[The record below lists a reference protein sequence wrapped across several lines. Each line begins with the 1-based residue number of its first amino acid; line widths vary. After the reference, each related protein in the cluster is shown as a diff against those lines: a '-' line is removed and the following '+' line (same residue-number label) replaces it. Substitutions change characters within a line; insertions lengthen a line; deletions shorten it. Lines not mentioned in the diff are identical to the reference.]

1 MTRTESEMNRRSS
14 LASLF
19 PLNYDRGIWLP
30 AGLAVAGFA
39 GLEMAIHIGGAAA
52 RAGMPDFLA
61 EVREKM
67 GFRFWEFLYRIGYSL
82 LVIPILVPAART
94 IQGALRRLLVAY
106 LLALGAGGLMA
117 IFLRPGILEAV
128 PCLLIAGCA
137 IVTLFFARN
146 RFFSMTALAAGAT
159 TTAALATLMIELH
172 GPANIVS
179 GLALGTIAF
188 HLAFSTPLFFL
199 DRPRPWTGI
208 EHELDNL
215 WNLLVSNSRQK
226 WERTYVSG
234 SWDFLNEP
242 SQRGRHYAIAGV
254 VADRHPDGGARVL
267 DVGCGLGT
275 LYPLLKGRVRSYSG
289 LDLSEEV
296 IKRCRL
302 AFADDPT
309 CSFTSGAFEDF
320 AARETFDVVVLNEVL
335 YYFRVSRA
343 VEVFQKALSHAGD
356 DGFVVISMN
365 RSWKGRL
372 IRTRLNAIS
381 PPVQSLRI
389 TNLQTGSFW
398 TVEVY
403 SRAKEE
409 TK

>member
-1 MTRTESEMNRRSS
+1 MTCNETEMNRRFG
-14 LASLF
+14 LAFLF

-39 GLEMAIHIGGAAA
+39 GLEMVFHISGAAA
-52 RAGMPDFLA
+52 PAGMPDFLT
-61 EVREKM
+61 EVREM
-67 GFRFWEFLYRIGYSL
+67 TGFRFWDSLYRIGYSL
-82 LVIPILVPAART
+82 LVFPILLPAVRA
-94 IQGALRRLLVAY
+94 IHGALRRLLVAY
-106 LLALGAGGLMA
+106 LLALGAGGLLA
-117 IFLRPGILEAV
+117 ISLRPGILEAV
-128 PCLLIAGCA
+128 PCLLIAGCT

-146 RFFSMTALAAGAT
+146 RIFLMTSLAAGAT
-159 TTAALATLMIELH
+159 TAATLATRMIELH
-172 GPANIVS
+172 GSSDIVS

-188 HLAFSTPLFFL
+188 QLAFSKPLFFL
-199 DRPRPWTGI
+199 DRPNPWTGI
-208 EHELDNL
+208 EHELDNF
-215 WNLLVSNSRQK
+215 WNLLVSNTRQK
-226 WERTYVSG
+226 WERNYAAG
-234 SWDFLNEP
+234 SWDFLDSL
-242 SQRGRHYAIAGV
+242 SQRGRHYAIAGIV
-254 VADRHPDGGARVL
+254 VDRHPDERVRVL

-275 LYPLLKGRVRSYSG
+275 LYPLLKGRVHSYSG

-296 IKRCRL
+296 IKRCRS
-302 AFADDPT
+302 AFGDDPNCT
-309 CSFTSGAFEDF
+309 FTSGAFEDF
-320 AARETFDVVVLNEVL
+320 APRETFDVVVLNEVL
-335 YYFRVSRA
+335 YYFPVSRA

-381 PPVQSLRI
+381 PPFQSLRI

-403 SRAKEE
+403 SHTKGE